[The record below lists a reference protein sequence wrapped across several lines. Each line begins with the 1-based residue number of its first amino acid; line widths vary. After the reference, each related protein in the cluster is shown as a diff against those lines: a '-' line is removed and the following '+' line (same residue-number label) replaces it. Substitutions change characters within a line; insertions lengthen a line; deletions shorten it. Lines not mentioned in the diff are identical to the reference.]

1 MFLNIGLRASV
12 VRVLA
17 ARLLLLQFKKIY
29 SLVIPTAA
37 ASGAVLIAG
46 ILDIPVISTLVHQD
60 IPVVPYQSHQYAIT
74 LVPSIGYIAY
84 QRWWVSFW
92 NVHFKGSIK
101 RAERCPRWRWLLL
114 CKVRITKDW
123 VRKPGKASWKCRSR
137 VIPEKDTAGW
147 FPGGNAREA
156 NAIWV
161 FSVSPVT
168 TQRH

>member
-29 SLVIPTAA
+29 GLVIPTAA

-74 LVPSIGYIAY
+74 LVPSIEYSISVLMSVLLKFYFFKHICSNHLYI
-84 QRWWVSFW
+84 
-92 NVHFKGSIK
+92 
-101 RAERCPRWRWLLL
+101 
-114 CKVRITKDW
+114 
-123 VRKPGKASWKCRSR
+123 SR
-137 VIPEKDTAGW
+137 D
-147 FPGGNAREA
+147 
-156 NAIWV
+156 
-161 FSVSPVT
+161 
-168 TQRH
+168 Q